1 MYVSQISTYE
11 MGTDDHKVV
20 SSIQQL
26 IGVGGWRRKGNVKE
40 YDMTY
45 TTFKI
50 LKC

>member
-26 IGVGGWRRKGNVKE
+26 IGVGGVEEEGECQR
-40 YDMTY
+40 
-45 TTFKI
+45 I
-50 LKC
+50 

>member
-26 IGVGGWRRKGNVKE
+26 IGVGGGGGGGGGRGMSRN
-40 YDMTY
+40 MT
-45 TTFKI
+45 
-50 LKC
+50 